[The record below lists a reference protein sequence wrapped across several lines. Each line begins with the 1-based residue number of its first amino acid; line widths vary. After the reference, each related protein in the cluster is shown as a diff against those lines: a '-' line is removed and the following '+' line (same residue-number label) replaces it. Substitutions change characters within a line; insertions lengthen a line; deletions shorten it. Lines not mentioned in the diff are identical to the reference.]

1 MNSPQT
7 KRLNH
12 WTFQNRDQIL
22 PVHAVTFKSVLIPI
36 LKEHKS
42 ITISEDLFM
51 DIIGMILKVDHLYFP
66 AVFGHEY
73 KNITIVWIMMRHLL
87 DNLEQAAIATA
98 HISHSRDIVEALQA
112 RYRQHRSSSF
122 STNS

>member
-42 ITISEDLFM
+42 ITISEYLLM
-51 DIIGMILKVDHLYFP
+51 DIIGMILKVYHLHLP
-66 AVFGHEY
+66 AVFGHKDE
-73 KNITIVWIMMRHLL
+73 NITIVWIMMRHLF

-98 HISHSRDIVEALQA
+98 HIRHSRDIVETLQA
-112 RYRQHRSSSF
+112 
-122 STNS
+122 